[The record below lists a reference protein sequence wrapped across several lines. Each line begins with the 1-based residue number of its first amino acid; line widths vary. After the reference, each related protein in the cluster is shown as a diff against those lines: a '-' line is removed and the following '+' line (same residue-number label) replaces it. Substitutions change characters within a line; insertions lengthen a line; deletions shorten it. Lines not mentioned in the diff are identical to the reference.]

1 MDNELLNFA
10 LRAFVMLFAIVDPVG
25 NVPVFVAVTHSMDA
39 PHRRRLAGRVCL
51 IAAGVLSAFAV
62 GGTAVLWTF
71 NLTIPA
77 IRIAGGIIL
86 LVIALQMLSGRQ
98 FHWSGGRSGVSSE
111 QGGHDMG
118 IVPMAIPMM
127 AGPGAM
133 SSVLVLSAQA
143 SGAAHLGAVLLS
155 ILLVCGISYICYR
168 AAIPLMHRFGRTA
181 MVTFSCVMGLILAA
195 LAVQFML
202 DGLAEAMP
210 SLFAAAS

>member
-1 MDNELLNFA
+1 MNNELLNFA

-25 NVPVFVAVTHSMDA
+25 NVPVFVAVTHSMNA

-62 GGTAVLWTF
+62 GGAAVLWAF

-98 FHWSGGRSGVSSE
+98 FHWPSESVSPDQADLITGV
-111 QGGHDMG
+111 
-118 IVPMAIPMM
+118 VPMAIPMM

-155 ILLVCGISYICYR
+155 ILLVCAFSYICYR

-202 DGLAEAMP
+202 DGLKEAMP